1 MPLTPNDVSRIADL
15 ARLELDPA
23 QASSMLSQLN
33 DFFGV
38 VEQMSS
44 VDTSGVEPLYTPLS
58 SVREVQLRLRDDVV
72 TETPDRE
79 LNQRSAPSA
88 QDGLYLVPR
97 VVE

>member
-1 MPLTPNDVSRIADL
+1 MPLTPHDVNRIADL

-23 QASSMLSQLN
+23 QAASMLSQLN
-33 DFFGV
+33 EFFSV

-58 SVREVQLRLRDDVV
+58 SVREVELRLRDDAVS
-72 TETPDRE
+72 ETPDRE
-79 LNQRSAPSA
+79 INQRSAPA
-88 QDGLYLVPR
+88 TQDGLYLVPR

>member
-1 MPLTPNDVSRIADL
+1 MPLTLNDVSRIADL
-15 ARLELDPA
+15 ARLELDSA
-23 QASSMLSQLN
+23 QAASMLSQLN
-33 DFFGV
+33 DFFSV

-58 SVREVQLRLRDDVV
+58 SVREIELRLRDDEV

-79 LNQRSAPSA
+79 LNQRSAPAA